1 MNDEY
6 GHSIIL
12 IDEDDN
18 EIEFEIMDKFDHKG
32 ECYYI
37 LLPIDDDSDE
47 VEYVILREQAT
58 SPEGEPTLIG
68 IEDAELL
75 DEVFETYK
83 KRSSNEP

>member
-18 EIEFEIMDKFDHKG
+18 EIEFEIMDKFDYKG
-32 ECYYI
+32 ECYYV

-47 VEYVILREQAT
+47 IEYVILRESEV
-58 SPEGEPTLIG
+58 SPDDEPALVG
-68 IEDAELL
+68 IEDVGLL

-83 KRSSNEP
+83 KRSIDEP